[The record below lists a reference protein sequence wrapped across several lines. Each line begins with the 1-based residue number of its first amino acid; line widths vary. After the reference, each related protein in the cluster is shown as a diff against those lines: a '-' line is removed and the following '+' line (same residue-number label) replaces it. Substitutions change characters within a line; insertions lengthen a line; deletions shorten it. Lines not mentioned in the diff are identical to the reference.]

1 MAVCGELGHETAG
14 DIECR
19 TFVDFLIN
27 CQILKKKSV
36 LLSLFEV

>member
-1 MAVCGELGHETAG
+1 VAGCGELGHESAG

-19 TFVDFLIN
+19 TFLDFLIN
-27 CQILKKKSV
+27 CQILKKESV